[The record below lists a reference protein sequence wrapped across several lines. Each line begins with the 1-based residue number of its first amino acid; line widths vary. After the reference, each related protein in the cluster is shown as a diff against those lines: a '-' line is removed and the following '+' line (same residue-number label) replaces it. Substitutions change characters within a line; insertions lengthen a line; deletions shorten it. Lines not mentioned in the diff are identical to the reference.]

1 MANFLKKMKKKML
14 NQHHMSI
21 FAGLDG
27 GGGYSG
33 KKINYEDANQ
43 TGNFI
48 WVKTEND
55 IYDRGEK
62 HY

>member
-1 MANFLKKMKKKML
+1 
-14 NQHHMSI
+14 MSI